1 MASAQKRTELSSE
14 QTDALNNL
22 KSGENIFLTGGAG
35 SGKSFVI
42 QAFLK
47 TTDPKSFPILA
58 STGAAAVLLG
68 GRTFHSF
75 FGLGIMDGGADATFE
90 RCLRDSKLLQRI
102 KKVEGFVIDEISMIP
117 GSVLMVAEALAQR
130 ARDSELPWGGLQV
143 IAVGDFAQ
151 LPPVTRV
158 TPSSSYELA
167 PVGRDWA
174 FKNHVWKQT
183 HFQNIVLKTN
193 QRVQDQ
199 EYIEILQQVRFGQVN
214 QDVTDFLNGAIR
226 EHDED
231 DSGTR
236 LFPRR
241 DQSEQYNFKKLK
253 DIHEDEFVSDTI
265 YIGQERAI
273 ESLKRSCPV
282 NDQLKLKLGC
292 HVLFLQN
299 DTQKRWVNGTQGIV
313 TSIDVHQIKVKKMDM
328 QKASRRKKND
338 NDETPM
344 HSREVTVD
352 KTSFALQDAE
362 GKIIAQAIQF
372 PLALGYATTIHK
384 SQGAT
389 LDELWCDLGSLW
401 EPGQAYVA
409 MSRLRSRQ
417 GLKILRLNTRSII
430 VDRQVVEFY
439 NRLD

>member
-1 MASAQKRTELSSE
+1 MSSAQKRTELSLE
-14 QTDALNNL
+14 QTEALNHL

-47 TTDPKSFPILA
+47 TSDPKIFPILA

-75 FGLGIMDGGADATFE
+75 FGLGIMDGGADATFD
-90 RCLRDSKLLQRI
+90 RCLKDGKLLQRI
-102 KKVEGFVIDEISMIP
+102 KKIEGFVIDEISMIP
-117 GSVLMVAEALAQR
+117 GTVLMVAEALAQR
-130 ARDSELPWGGLQV
+130 ARGSDLPWGGLQV
-143 IAVGDFAQ
+143 ITVGDFAQ
-151 LPPVTRV
+151 LPPVSRSQ
-158 TPSSSYELA
+158 PSSSFGTA
-167 PVGRDWA
+167 GAGRDWA
-174 FKNHVWKQT
+174 FSNHVWQQSN
-183 HFQNIVLKTN
+183 FRSVVLRSN

-199 EYIEILQQVRFGQVN
+199 EYIDILQKVRFGEINQQV
-214 QDVTDFLNGAIR
+214 VDFLNSSVR

-231 DSGTR
+231 ESGTR

-241 DQSEQYNFKKLK
+241 DQSEQYNFKKLN

-265 YIGQERAI
+265 YLGQERAV

-282 NDQLKLKLGC
+282 GDQLKLKLGC

-299 DTQKRWVNGTQGIV
+299 DVQKRWVNGTQGIV
-313 TSIDVHQIKVKKMDM
+313 TGIDDHQIKVKKTNSQKTSRKNKAGEDM
-328 QKASRRKKND
+328 LV
-338 NDETPM
+338 
-344 HSREVTVD
+344 SREVTVD
-352 KTSFALQDAE
+352 KASFALQDAE

-389 LDELWCDLGSLW
+389 LDDLWCDLGALW

-409 MSRLRSRQ
+409 MSRLRTRQ
-417 GLKILRLNTRSII
+417 GLKVLRWSPRSII
-430 VDRQVVEFY
+430 VDRQVVNFY
-439 NRLD
+439 NQLD

>member
-1 MASAQKRTELSSE
+1 MASSQKRTELSTE
-14 QTDALNNL
+14 QTDALNHL

-47 TTDPKSFPILA
+47 TVDSKTFPILA

-75 FGLGIMDGGADATFE
+75 FGLGIMDGGPDATFE

-102 KKVEGFVIDEISMIP
+102 KKIEGFVIDEVSMIP
-117 GSVLMVAEALAQR
+117 GTVLMIAEALAQK
-130 ARDSELPWGGLQV
+130 ARNSELPWGGLQV

-151 LPPVTRV
+151 LPPVTR
-158 TPSSSYELA
+158 PGDLN
-167 PVGRDWA
+167 GRDWA
-174 FKNHVWKQT
+174 FANHVWKQSQ
-183 HFQNIVLKTN
+183 FQNVMLTSN

-199 EYIEILQQVRFGQVN
+199 EYIDILQKVRFGEVSTQ
-214 QDVTDFLNGAIR
+214 VTDFLNDSVR
-226 EHDED
+226 DHDEEE
-231 DSGTR
+231 SGTR

-241 DQSEQYNFKKLK
+241 DQSEQYNNKKLK
-253 DIHEDEFVSDTI
+253 ELREEEFVSDTI
-265 YIGQERAI
+265 YLGQERAI

-282 NDQLKLKLGC
+282 AEQVKLKIGC
-292 HVLFLQN
+292 HVMFLQN
-299 DTQKRWVNGTQGIV
+299 DVQKRWVNGTQGIV
-313 TSIDVHQIKVKKMDM
+313 TDVNEMQIKVRKIDA
-328 QKASRRKKND
+328 QKASRRKSSD
-338 NDETPM
+338 AVSM
-344 HSREVTVD
+344 LREVTVE
-352 KTSFALQDAE
+352 KASFALQDAE
-362 GKIIAQAIQF
+362 GKIVAQAIQF

-409 MSRLRSRQ
+409 MSRLRTRQ
-417 GLKILRLNTRSII
+417 GLKVLRWSPRSII
-430 VDRQVVEFY
+430 VDRQVVSFY
-439 NRLD
+439 HRLGAEL